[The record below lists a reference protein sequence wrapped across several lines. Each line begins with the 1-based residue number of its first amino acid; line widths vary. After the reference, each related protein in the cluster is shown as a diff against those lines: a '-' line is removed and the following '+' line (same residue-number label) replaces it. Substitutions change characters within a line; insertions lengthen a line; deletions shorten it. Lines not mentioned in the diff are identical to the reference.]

1 MRRLVISVAV
11 LALALPLSSCEQI
24 LLSPLKKWGDRV
36 EEQREKRTVHPFEL
50 FLTTTEPELDYLRF
64 YGESQ
69 DVKTTLDPTPSDW
82 FELSSTPNDAF
93 RFSLERRYAEFT
105 DNTYCTV
112 DIYLNPTEGVPFKL
126 NTKYHFG
133 DVAGRKLDGYLLDD
147 SFMELW
153 LVNYNGKDIRQW
165 DFLSTYGWIEFTAL
179 GSNPESN
186 NPFVYD
192 GASVIDAKF
201 YFETV
206 DPETGELLLR
216 AEDCLF
222 RNCWGSAYV
231 QE

>member
-1 MRRLVISVAV
+1 MRRIVILLTL
-11 LALALPLSSCEQI
+11 LAFALPLSSCEQI
-24 LLSPLKKWGDRV
+24 LLSPFKKWGDRV
-36 EEQREKRTVHPFEL
+36 EERREKRTVHPFEL
-50 FLTTTEPELDYLRF
+50 FLTTAEPELDYVRF

-69 DVKTTLDPTPSDW
+69 DVKSSFDPAPSDW
-82 FELSSTPNDAF
+82 FELQTTPNGAF
-93 RFSLERRYAEFT
+93 SFTIESRYAEFT

-112 DIYLNPTEGVPFKL
+112 SIYLNPTEDVPFKL

-133 DVAGRKLDGYLLDD
+133 DVVGRELDGYVLDD
-147 SFMELW
+147 STMELW
-153 LVNYNGKDIRQW
+153 MVNYNDEDIRQW
-165 DFLSTYGWIEFTAL
+165 DFVSTYGWIEFTVL

-216 AEDCLF
+216 AEDCSF
-222 RNCWGSAYV
+222 TNCWGSAYV
-231 QE
+231 PE